1 MNILNNY
8 NFKIIDHYNRI
19 INGNIGQQT
28 YMEPTRCITDELGY
42 KLDDCKLVQSM
53 IDSNFSR
60 ISEIYTFIAPDSEDT
75 NAPNSRYS
83 NFLNNFKT
91 VIRCDNNNVFIEREY
106 LLRIGYLNMIKDKYV
121 NIINKNI
128 SDKEKY
134 DFLKII
140 FDNLK
145 CIYIDYSTLD
155 IWEQNFVAKTLRTI
169 PLYIA
174 LKFAF
179 NMNITDEFYIVD
191 LICYALSNTKS
202 TISSAGF
209 NAENVNI
216 KKELKNNISSIKEI
230 LIEANENSFNTLGI
244 SELALMNTL
253 RNMIGARYK
262 YQS

>member
-19 INGNIGQQT
+19 INGNIDQQN
-28 YMEPTRCITDELGY
+28 YMESVRCITDELGY

-53 IDSNFSR
+53 IDSNFSK
-60 ISEIYTFIAPDSEDT
+60 ISEIYTFIDPNEEET
-75 NAPNSRYS
+75 EFTNSRYS
-83 NFLNNFKT
+83 KVNSFKT
-91 VIRCDNNNVFIEREY
+91 VTRFYNNSTFDNNEY
-106 LLRIGYLNMIKDKYV
+106 LLRIGYLNIIKEKYV
-121 NIINKNI
+121 NIANKNI

-145 CIYIDYSTLD
+145 CIYIDYSTID
-155 IWEQNFVAKTLRTI
+155 IWEQNFIAKTLRTI
-169 PLYIA
+169 PLYIS
-174 LKFAF
+174 LRFAF

-191 LICYALSNTKS
+191 LICYALSSTKS

-216 KKELKNNISSIKEI
+216 KKELKSNISTIKEI
-230 LIEANENSFNTLGI
+230 IIEANENSFNTLGI
-244 SELALMNTL
+244 SELTLMNTL
-253 RNMIGARYK
+253 GNMIGAWYK

>member
-19 INGNIGQQT
+19 INGNIPQQT
-28 YMEPTRCITDELGY
+28 YMEPARCITDELGY
-42 KLDDCKLVQSM
+42 KLDDCKLIQNA
-53 IDSNFSR
+53 IDSGFSK
-60 ISEIYTFIAPDSEDT
+60 ISEIYTFITVDDENDKDL
-75 NAPNSRYS
+75 NCRYS
-83 NFLNNFKT
+83 KINSFKT
-91 VIRCDNNNVFIEREY
+91 VVRSYNNASFIENECC
-106 LLRIGYLNMIKDKYV
+106 LRLGYLNMIKEKFIGI
-121 NIINKNI
+121 NNKNI
-128 SDKEKY
+128 SDSEKY

-145 CIYIDYSTLD
+145 CIYIDYSTID
-155 IWEQNFVAKTLRTI
+155 IWEQNFIAKSLRTI
-169 PLYIA
+169 PLYCS

-209 NAENVNI
+209 NAENINI
-216 KKELKNNISSIKEI
+216 KKELKNNIGIIKEI
-230 LIEANENSFNTLGI
+230 IMEANESTFNTIGI
-244 SELALMNTL
+244 SELKLIDTL
-253 RNMIGARYK
+253 GSMIGARYK

>member
-28 YMEPTRCITDELGY
+28 YMEPTRCIADELGY

-60 ISEIYTFIAPDSEDT
+60 ISEIYTFIAPDNEDT
-75 NAPNSRYS
+75 DASNSRYS
-83 NFLNNFKT
+83 NLNNFKT

-191 LICYALSNTKS
+191 LICYALSSTKS

-253 RNMIGARYK
+253 GNMIGAWYK

>member
-1 MNILNNY
+1 MSILNNY
-8 NFKIIDHYNRI
+8 NFQIINHYNRI
-19 INGNIGQQT
+19 INGNIDQQN
-28 YMEPTRCITDELGY
+28 YMEPTRCIVDELGY

-60 ISEIYTFIAPDSEDT
+60 ISEIYTFIAPDNEDT
-75 NAPNSRYS
+75 DTPNSRYS
-83 NFLNNFKT
+83 NLNNFKT
-91 VIRCDNNNVFIEREY
+91 VIKSSANNAFIEKEY

-121 NIINKNI
+121 NITNKNI

-191 LICYALSNTKS
+191 LICYALSCTKS

-230 LIEANENSFNTLGI
+230 LIEANENGFNTLGI
-244 SELALMNTL
+244 SELTLMNTL
-253 RNMIGARYK
+253 GNMIGAWYK